1 MVGRQLAPV
10 RVSHHHP
17 APLHHHHAMMLHY
30 LFHTLLH
37 HFIAPYYSV
46 PVLAPFTF
54 LLAPCCTV
62 LAPPNL
68 VTPQHL
74 ALRAPCYN
82 LSLSHRVFSDNQS
95 PDYEHHEVPPHS
107 APAIN
112 SETCDTI
119 ISHHFSAVIK
129 LFFVSD
135 VFLYFFGLL
144 HINTS
149 ALTIF

>member
-1 MVGRQLAPV
+1 MI
-10 RVSHHHP
+10 
-17 APLHHHHAMMLHY
+17 LHY
-30 LFHTLLH
+30 LFHTLLQ

-68 VTPQHL
+68 VTPQNL
-74 ALRAPCYN
+74 ALRYN
-82 LSLSHRVFSDNQS
+82 LSRTVSSDNQS

-112 SETCDTI
+112 GETCVTI
-119 ISHHFSAVIK
+119 VSHHFSAVIQ
-129 LFFVSD
+129 LFFAAG
-135 VFLYFFGLL
+135 VFLYFFWP
-144 HINTS
+144 S
-149 ALTIF
+149 SD